1 MEPSSSDLKY
11 FLEVARLGSIS
22 RASEKIG
29 ISQPSLS
36 LAIQRVE
43 DSLGEKLLVREK
55 RGTKLTKAGESLLA
69 NSLLMIEVWNKI
81 KSEVKSVN
89 ESISGEFIVGCHPEV
104 AIDSLP
110 LFLPN
115 LLEKYPEL
123 NINLKHGHSRE
134 ITSDVIDMKVDVG
147 IVVNPEQHL
156 DLVIKYLSN
165 DQVSFWVGQG
175 KKPMQQ
181 PSTGESV
188 LICDTNML
196 QSQALIKK
204 YKKAGFKY
212 RHIISTADLEVALS
226 LVESGCGIG
235 ILPSEVALRHP
246 QYKLKRIEGSP
257 SVNDKV
263 AIIYRRE
270 NRVVSAIQKIVD
282 AIVVG
287 HQQKYGTL

>member
-22 RASEKIG
+22 RASEKVG

-43 DSLGEKLLVREK
+43 DSLGEKLFVREK
-55 RGTKLTKAGESLLA
+55 RGTKLTKAGESLLG
-69 NSLLMIEVWNKI
+69 NSLLMIEAWNKI
-81 KSEVKSVN
+81 RSEVKSVY
-89 ESISGEFIVGCHPEV
+89 ESISGEFIVVCHPEV

-123 NINLKHGHSRE
+123 NINLKHGLSRE
-134 ITSDVIDMKVDVG
+134 ITSDVIDMKVDIG

-175 KKPMQQ
+175 KKSMQL
-181 PSTGESV
+181 PSSGKSV
-188 LICDTNML
+188 LICDTNLL
-196 QSQALIKK
+196 QTQALIKK
-204 YKKAGFKY
+204 FKKTGFKY
-212 RHIISTADLEVALS
+212 RHIISTTDLEVALS
-226 LVESGCGIG
+226 LVGSGCGIG

-257 SVNDKV
+257 SVSDKIAV
-263 AIIYRRE
+263 VYRRE
-270 NRVVSAIQKIVD
+270 NRIVSAIQKIVD
-282 AIVVG
+282 VIVVG
-287 HQQKYGTL
+287 HQQKYGTM